1 MNSRNLAVPSV
12 NENVE
17 NNSKS
22 ATTITLNFSLVLFN
36 MQKKAAAYVKKQ
48 ILAPY
53 EKIVGR
59 KGGKCHK
66 KFF

>member
-22 ATTITLNFSLVLFN
+22 ATTISLNFSLVLFN
-36 MQKKAAAYVKKQ
+36 MKKKAAAYIKSGSEVNNVSS
-48 ILAPY
+48 ISN
-53 EKIVGR
+53 
-59 KGGKCHK
+59 
-66 KFF
+66 

>member
-36 MQKKAAAYVKKQ
+36 MQKKAAAYVKKKLRISAKHQ
-48 ILAPY
+48 EPNQNNDA
-53 EKIVGR
+53 
-59 KGGKCHK
+59 KC
-66 KFF
+66 